1 MLLEKP
7 YNGLREKELN
17 QINRQD
23 GSACVAIS
31 APDCFIK
38 GPNLFSEKRAG
49 NRVRFFTTGKNYFSD
64 LAGAL
69 DSASSSIFITGW
81 QVNYDVLLDGR
92 RSLWQCLRQALER
105 APALKVYVMPW
116 FSPSGSLGTY
126 DFETML
132 AVFQLNAGLEGGARA
147 FCTPAIQ
154 QSDMKGLGVAF
165 SHHQKSV
172 VIDNRIGYVGG
183 IDLAYGRRDDND
195 FSLDASGRRGNDAY
209 NPGLPHLGW
218 MAEDEHVSSMG
229 LMMATLF
236 DLSRPL
242 ASLTLHA
249 PTLRL
254 SPFPHIAASDEPLLS
269 IPLAPSR
276 ARALNGA
283 AYLSDLFRSPML
295 PSLQWLGR
303 AYNSSKEGLD
313 EGFERLDALRRQM
326 VASSIRAIA
335 NLIADNLDAL
345 PIEPELERRLRAW
358 LEELRTAALNLPE
371 ALRIKSL
378 LLINQWMSETEL
390 GQVLTLISGKGFED
404 IPQNLSGK
412 AGELAGSLF
421 WTLHGLLQARAGNHE
436 QPYRYL
442 NEAPQP
448 LASPDNARLAAD
460 QPRMPWQDVHCR
472 IEGPSVYDLARNFID
487 RWNGQQA
494 YLAKTPALQDTA
506 LVRSALEA
514 VMKWLNSLAAAAGL
528 ENYLDE
534 KRNLRL
540 ELDPPTP
547 CWINAPE
554 QLPQE
559 PEVRR
564 GGMTVQVL
572 RSAAA
577 RMLEQEQAGRLGAQ
591 VNLPLQLGVATEG
604 VQANCKAA
612 MLQAISGA
620 QQFIYIENQFF
631 QSAFGKEGELFED
644 QLDASSGPMATLRD
658 VGSLRR
664 DFVARVRLEEALE
677 QRDLWLLDWAEVEKI
692 AQEPGAEARQFLKSM
707 LAMWGVNAQGWLT
720 HKLGEAQHGLLNEIG
735 EALARRIERAIQR
748 EHPFHVYLVLPVH
761 PEGALNVP
769 NIMHQVHLTQQSL
782 VFGEQSLVKRIQR
795 QMALKALEGKA
806 DPAQAREIIE
816 RKDMNDRPVYE
827 QQDWSRYLTLLNL
840 RNWAVLGGRV
850 VTEQIYV
857 HSKLLIADDRVAI
870 LGSANINDR
879 SLQGDRDSELAVMV
893 RDSEPLTVK
902 LDDEN
907 DAIVGKAIHQL
918 RVDLWK
924 KHFGLSQEKGGFVK
938 PASELSAYLSMPAAQ
953 EAWEAIQ
960 MRAKA
965 NSRAYEEAFN
975 FIPQN
980 ISQTQLQLTPTL
992 PKEFR
997 DGVPTSIWPTWAYRL
1012 PNKLKSGGQ
1021 LMEPMPYQEAFWR
1034 SSTLA
1039 SVKAFPSPDG
1049 VSGFITALPTNW
1061 TRGERN
1067 DSGLNL
1073 TILAHR
1079 DSSPR
1084 STQVAMRGD
1093 GSAQGKHRT

>member
-1 MLLEKP
+1 MLQKKP
-7 YNGLREKELN
+7 YNGLHEKELN
-17 QINRQD
+17 QINQQD
-23 GSACVAIS
+23 GSPCVAIS
-31 APDCFIK
+31 APGCFIK
-38 GPNLFSEKRAG
+38 GSNLFSEKRAG
-49 NRVRFFTTGKNYFSD
+49 NRVRFFTTGRDYFSD
-64 LAGAL
+64 LASAL

-105 APALKVYVMPW
+105 SPALKVYVMPW
-116 FSPSGSLGTY
+116 LSPSGSLGTY

-154 QSDMKGLGVAF
+154 QSDMQGLGVAF

-195 FSLDASGRRGNDAY
+195 FSLDASGRRGK
-209 NPGLPHLGW
+209 
-218 MAEDEHVSSMG
+218 
-229 LMMATLF
+229 
-236 DLSRPL
+236 
-242 ASLTLHA
+242 
-249 PTLRL
+249 
-254 SPFPHIAASDEPLLS
+254 
-269 IPLAPSR
+269 
-276 ARALNGA
+276 
-283 AYLSDLFRSPML
+283 FRSPML

-421 WTLHGLLQARAGNHE
+421 WTLHRLLQARAGGHQ

-442 NEAPQP
+442 DEAPQP

-577 RMLEQEQAGRLGAQ
+577 RMLEQEQAGRLGAG
-591 VNLPLQLGVATEG
+591 VNLPLQVGVSTEG
-604 VQANCKAA
+604 VQSNCKDA
-612 MLQAISGA
+612 MLLAISGA

-631 QSAFGKEGELFED
+631 QSEFGKEGEVFKDLP
-644 QLDASSGPMATLRD
+644 LSGPMASLRD

-664 DFVARVRLEEALE
+664 DFVVRIRLEEALE

-692 AQEPGAEARQFLKSM
+692 AQEPGTEARQFLKSM

-795 QMALKALEGKA
+795 QMALKALEGKS

-816 RKDMNDRPVYE
+816 RKDARGRPVYE

-840 RNWAVLGGRV
+840 RTWAVLGGRV

-879 SLQGDRDSELAVMV
+879 SLQGERDSELAVMV
-893 RDSEPLTVK
+893 RDSEPLTVR
-902 LDDEN
+902 LDGKN

-918 RVDLWK
+918 RVNLWK
-924 KHFGLSQEKGGFVK
+924 KHFGLSQGPGGFVK
-938 PASELSAYLSMPAAQ
+938 PASELSAYLSIPAAQ

-960 MRAKA
+960 TLAKE
-965 NSRAYEEAFN
+965 NTRAYERTFN

-980 ISQTQLQLTPTL
+980 ISQTQLQLTPEP
-992 PKEFR
+992 PKGFE
-997 DGVPTSIWPTWAYRL
+997 DGFPASIWPTWAYRKPGEL
-1012 PNKLKSGGQ
+1012 RAGGQ
-1021 LMEPMPYQEAFWR
+1021 LMEPMPYQEIFWR
-1034 SSTLA
+1034 SSNLT
-1039 SVKAFPSPDG
+1039 SVKTFPPPNG
-1049 VSGFITALPTNW
+1049 VSGFITALPTSW

-1073 TILAHR
+1073 SILAHQ
-1079 DSSPR
+1079 DSR
-1084 STQVAMRGD
+1084 SLPTQVAMNGD
-1093 GSAQGKHRT
+1093 SSAQGKHRT

>member
-1 MLLEKP
+1 MLQKKP
-7 YNGLREKELN
+7 YNGLHEKELN
-17 QINRQD
+17 QINQQD
-23 GSACVAIS
+23 GSPCVAIS
-31 APDCFIK
+31 APGCFIK
-38 GPNLFSEKRAG
+38 GSNLFSEKRAG
-49 NRVRFFTTGKNYFSD
+49 NRVRFFTTGRDYFSD
-64 LAGAL
+64 LASAL

-105 APALKVYVMPW
+105 SPALKVYVMPW
-116 FSPSGSLGTY
+116 LSPSGSLGTY

-154 QSDMKGLGVAF
+154 QSDMQGLGVAF

-378 LLINQWMSETEL
+378 
-390 GQVLTLISGKGFED
+390 
-404 IPQNLSGK
+404 
-412 AGELAGSLF
+412 
-421 WTLHGLLQARAGNHE
+421 
-436 QPYRYL
+436 
-442 NEAPQP
+442 
-448 LASPDNARLAAD
+448 
-460 QPRMPWQDVHCR
+460 
-472 IEGPSVYDLARNFID
+472 
-487 RWNGQQA
+487 
-494 YLAKTPALQDTA
+494 
-506 LVRSALEA
+506 
-514 VMKWLNSLAAAAGL
+514 WLNSLAAAAGL

-577 RMLEQEQAGRLGAQ
+577 RMLEQEQAGRLGAG
-591 VNLPLQLGVATEG
+591 VNLPLQVGVSTEG
-604 VQANCKAA
+604 VQSNCKDA
-612 MLQAISGA
+612 MLLAISGA

-631 QSAFGKEGELFED
+631 QSEFGKEGEVFKDLP
-644 QLDASSGPMATLRD
+644 LSGPMASLRD

-664 DFVARVRLEEALE
+664 DFVVRIRLEEALE

-692 AQEPGAEARQFLKSM
+692 AQEPGTEARQFLKSM

-795 QMALKALEGKA
+795 QMALKALEGKS

-816 RKDMNDRPVYE
+816 RKDARGRPVYE

-840 RNWAVLGGRV
+840 RTWAVLGGRV

-879 SLQGDRDSELAVMV
+879 SLQGERDSELAVMV
-893 RDSEPLTVK
+893 RDSEPLTVR
-902 LDDEN
+902 LDGKN

-918 RVDLWK
+918 RVNLWK
-924 KHFGLSQEKGGFVK
+924 KHFGLSQGPGGFVK
-938 PASELSAYLSMPAAQ
+938 PASELSAYLSIPAAQ

-960 MRAKA
+960 TLAKE
-965 NSRAYEEAFN
+965 NTRAYERTFN

-980 ISQTQLQLTPTL
+980 ISQTQLQLTPEP
-992 PKEFR
+992 PKGFE
-997 DGVPTSIWPTWAYRL
+997 DGFPASIWPTWAYRKPGEL
-1012 PNKLKSGGQ
+1012 RAGGQ
-1021 LMEPMPYQEAFWR
+1021 LMEPMPYQEIFWR
-1034 SSTLA
+1034 SSNLT
-1039 SVKAFPSPDG
+1039 SVKTFPPPNG
-1049 VSGFITALPTNW
+1049 VSGFITALPTSW

-1073 TILAHR
+1073 SILAHQ
-1079 DSSPR
+1079 DSR
-1084 STQVAMRGD
+1084 SLPTQVAMNGD
-1093 GSAQGKHRT
+1093 SSAQGKHRT

>member
-1 MLLEKP
+1 MLQKKP
-7 YNGLREKELN
+7 YNGLHEKELN
-17 QINRQD
+17 QINQQD
-23 GSACVAIS
+23 GSPCVAIS
-31 APDCFIK
+31 APGCFIK
-38 GPNLFSEKRAG
+38 GSNLFSEKRAG
-49 NRVRFFTTGKNYFSD
+49 NRVRFFTTGRDYFSD
-64 LAGAL
+64 LASAL

-105 APALKVYVMPW
+105 SPALKVYVMPW
-116 FSPSGSLGTY
+116 LSPSGSLGTY

-154 QSDMKGLGVAF
+154 QSDMQGLGVAF

-421 WTLHGLLQARAGNHE
+421 WTLHTLLQARAGGHQ

-442 NEAPQP
+442 DEAPQP

-577 RMLEQEQAGRLGAQ
+577 RMLEQEQAGRLGAG
-591 VNLPLQLGVATEG
+591 VNLPLQVGVSTEG
-604 VQANCKAA
+604 VQSNCKDA
-612 MLQAISGA
+612 MLLAISGA

-631 QSAFGKEGELFED
+631 QSEFGKEGEVFKDLP
-644 QLDASSGPMATLRD
+644 LSGPTASLRD

-664 DFVARVRLEEALE
+664 DFVVRIRLEEALE

-692 AQEPGAEARQFLKSM
+692 AQEPGTEARQFLKSM

-795 QMALKALEGKA
+795 QMALKALEGKS

-816 RKDMNDRPVYE
+816 RKDARGRPVYE

-840 RNWAVLGGRV
+840 RTWAVLGGRV

-879 SLQGDRDSELAVMV
+879 SLQGERDSELAVMV
-893 RDSEPLTVK
+893 RDSEPLTVR
-902 LDDEN
+902 LDGKN

-918 RVDLWK
+918 RVNLWK
-924 KHFGLSQEKGGFVK
+924 KHFGLSQGPGGFVK
-938 PASELSAYLSMPAAQ
+938 PASELSAYLSIPAAQ

-960 MRAKA
+960 TLAKE
-965 NSRAYEEAFN
+965 NTRAYERTFN

-980 ISQTQLQLTPTL
+980 ISQTQLQLTPEP
-992 PKEFR
+992 PKGFE
-997 DGVPTSIWPTWAYRL
+997 DGFPASIWPTWAYRKPGEL
-1012 PNKLKSGGQ
+1012 RAGGQ
-1021 LMEPMPYQEAFWR
+1021 LMEPMPYQEIFWR
-1034 SSTLA
+1034 SSNLT
-1039 SVKAFPSPDG
+1039 SVKTFPPPNG
-1049 VSGFITALPTNW
+1049 VSGFITALPTSW

-1073 TILAHR
+1073 SILAHQ
-1079 DSSPR
+1079 DSR
-1084 STQVAMRGD
+1084 SLPTQVAMNGD
-1093 GSAQGKHRT
+1093 SSAQGKHRT